1 MSDRNERR
9 EAATPQEIWAI
20 LREVSESQR
29 ETDRRMQET
38 DRLFKQQAAD
48 AERRMQETDRLFKQQ
63 AADADRRKQETDRRI
78 RELDKLFNGQWG
90 KLMEALVDGD
100 LIKLLNGRGIEVD
113 HTMTNVVK
121 RSGGQRRREVD
132 ILALNGDEVVAVEVK
147 TTLKVRHVDR
157 YLSVLEKFGE
167 VLPEYRERK
176 VYGAVAY
183 LRADESSDEYAEG
196 RGLFVIRATGSS
208 ASITNPEDFTP
219 RVFGRQAVTEG
230 A

>member
-38 DRLFKQQAAD
+38 DR
-48 AERRMQETDRLFKQQ
+48 RM
-63 AADADRRKQETDRRI
+63 QETDRRI

-100 LIKLLNGRGIEVD
+100 LIELLNGRGIEVD
-113 HTMTNVVK
+113 YTMTNVVK
-121 RSGGQRRREVD
+121 RRGGQRRREVD
-132 ILALNGDEVVAVEVK
+132 ILARNGDEVVAVEVK
-147 TTLKVRHVDR
+147 TTLKVRDVDR
-157 YLSVLEKFGE
+157 YLSVLEGFE
-167 VLPEYRERK
+167 ELFPEYRDRK

-208 ASITNPEDFTP
+208 ASITNPEGFTP
-219 RVFGRQAVTEG
+219 RVFGRQAVTDRP
-230 A
+230 